1 MALFLLNP
9 ALYANHKTEKN
20 KQKYFFTAFRSFA
33 DNYYHFNIT
42 TDRDA
47 FIYFMSLV
55 KEPAGEA
62 NICGGAGRISNATKK
77 EFKSRYQGV
86 ESNRAEMI
94 DDFQAKYRARLAT
107 GKDALHNSTN
117 ALHNSTNALHN
128 STNADERLFLGV
140 TEIWKKLD
148 QAAEI
153 VASSR
158 WADVLSRSYDDETF
172 VRPIP
177 SRLEKHLVPFAI
189 RNRAWQKHLN
199 ANRTTSKHIV
209 PDEYYE
215 EEEEPIVAEKPKPI
229 GTEVSKTRIVIP
241 VELLDDDW

>member
-1 MALFLLNP
+1 MALFLSNP

-20 KQKYFFTAFRSFA
+20 KQGYFFTAFRSFA

-55 KEPAGEA
+55 KEQAGEA

-77 EFKSRYQGV
+77 EFKLRYHSI
-86 ESNRAEMI
+86 ESSRAEMI
-94 DDFQAKYRARLAT
+94 DDFQAKYRAGLAT
-107 GKDALHNSTN
+107 GKDALKP
-117 ALHNSTNALHN
+117 
-128 STNADERLFLGV
+128 DERLFLGV
-140 TEIWKKLD
+140 TEIWNKLD

-158 WADVLSRSYDDETF
+158 WADVLARSYDDETF

-209 PDEYYE
+209 PDEYCE
-215 EEEEPIVAEKPKPI
+215 EEEEPTVVEKPKPL